1 MKKQLNEELSRISSM
16 MRMISE
22 EEFEDTSKPS
32 ETVIND
38 VKQALRHFLNQDNPQ
53 ADETEVESDGGWF
66 VIDGGEDKYIK
77 YYFDVNVK
85 SYGRTTPGRNYMDNG
100 DPGYPDEHE
109 PMDYEIT
116 VTQIE
121 VGGTVLQDDKW
132 VDNVEYVGPDFTDFM
147 SLSFKNG
154 MSGDQ
159 WLYDTFDE
167 RILETDIDEEINNNI
182 NENKKMSK
190 KITITESQLQRLM
203 ERKHSYTDNTP
214 EEEVEEQESIGPDS
228 AIIDLDKDN
237 EEDVEEN
244 YENEE
249 TNDDAVKQFNES
261 IESIKTNFKR
271 FL

>member
-1 MKKQLNEELSRISSM
+1 
-16 MRMISE
+16 
-22 EEFEDTSKPS
+22 
-32 ETVIND
+32 
-38 VKQALRHFLNQDNPQ
+38 
-53 ADETEVESDGGWF
+53 
-66 VIDGGEDKYIK
+66 
-77 YYFDVNVK
+77 
-85 SYGRTTPGRNYMDNG
+85 
-100 DPGYPDEHE
+100 
-109 PMDYEIT
+109 MDYEIT

-214 EEEVEEQESIGPDS
+214 EGEMEEQESIG
-228 AIIDLDKDN
+228 
-237 EEDVEEN
+237 
-244 YENEE
+244 
-249 TNDDAVKQFNES
+249 
-261 IESIKTNFKR
+261 R
-271 FL
+271 FCNH